1 VIKKIEAIIRPEAL
15 MPLQQ
20 ALVAAGVPGMS
31 ASEVRGLG
39 RQGSQVHLH
48 SGPGLRLDF
57 LRKVRVEI
65 VLDDHQEPEVL
76 RLIEAVNRTGRIGDG
91 KVFTGSME
99 TALRIRTAERGLL
112 AI

>member
-1 VIKKIEAIIRPEAL
+1 MKKIEAIIRPEAL
-15 MPLQQ
+15 RPLQQ
-20 ALVAAGVPGMS
+20 ALVQLGVPGMS
-31 ASEVRGLG
+31 ASDVRGLG
-39 RQGSQVHLH
+39 RQGSQVQLH

-65 VLDDHQEPEVL
+65 VLEERQEQEVL
-76 RLIEAVNRTGRIGDG
+76 ALIERINRTGRIGDG
-91 KVFTGSME
+91 KVFTGSLD

>member
-1 VIKKIEAIIRPEAL
+1 MKKIEAIIRPEAL
-15 MPLQQ
+15 RPLQK

-48 SGPGLRLDF
+48 TGNGLRLDF

-65 VLDDHQEPEVL
+65 VLDDYQEAEVL
-76 RLIEAVNRTGRIGDG
+76 RLIEQVNVDENLTQKKHGTG
-91 KVFTGSME
+91 
-99 TALRIRTAERGLL
+99 L
-112 AI
+112 AIQKKSVLSPPAQT

>member
-1 VIKKIEAIIRPEAL
+1 MKKIEAIIRPEAL
-15 MPLQQ
+15 QPLQQ

-39 RQGSQVHLH
+39 RQGSQVQLH
-48 SGPGLRLDF
+48 TGNGLRLDF

-65 VLDDHQEPEVL
+65 VLDDHQEAEVL
-76 RLIEAVNRTGRIGDG
+76 RLIEQVSRTGRIGDG
-91 KVFTGSME
+91 KVFTRSLD

>member
-1 VIKKIEAIIRPEAL
+1 MTKIEAIIRPEAL
-15 MPLQQ
+15 LPLQQ
-20 ALVAAGVPGMS
+20 ALLAAGVPGMS
-31 ASEVRGLG
+31 ISQVRGLG

-48 SGPGLRLDF
+48 SGNGLRLDF

-65 VLDDHQEPEVL
+65 VVDAHQQAEVL

-91 KVFTGSME
+91 KVFVRRLE
-99 TALRIRTAERGLL
+99 TALRIRTAERGVL

>member
-1 VIKKIEAIIRPEAL
+1 
-15 MPLQQ
+15 
-20 ALVAAGVPGMS
+20 MS

-39 RQGSQVHLH
+39 RQGTQVQLH
-48 SGPGLRLDF
+48 TGNGLRLDF

-65 VLDDHQEPEVL
+65 VVDTHQQTEVL
-76 RLIEAVNRTGRIGDG
+76 RLIEQVNRTGRIGDG
-91 KVFTGSME
+91 KVFTRSLD

>member
-1 VIKKIEAIIRPEAL
+1 MKKIEAIIRPEAL
-15 MPLQQ
+15 RPLQR

-48 SGPGLRLDF
+48 TGNGLRLDF

-65 VLDDHQEPEVL
+65 VLDDHQEAEVL
-76 RLIEAVNRTGRIGDG
+76 RLIEEVNRTGRI
-91 KVFTGSME
+91 
-99 TALRIRTAERGLL
+99 
-112 AI
+112 

>member
-1 VIKKIEAIIRPEAL
+1 MKTIEAIIRPEAL
-15 MPLQQ
+15 LPLQQ

-31 ASEVRGLG
+31 ASDVRGLG
-39 RQGSQVHLH
+39 RQGTQVQLH

-65 VLDDHQEPEVL
+65 VLDNHQENEVL
-76 RLIEAVNRTGRIGDG
+76 RLIEQVNRTGRIGDG
-91 KVFTGSME
+91 KVFTRTLE
-99 TALRIRTAERGLL
+99 TALRIRTSEKGLL

>member
-1 VIKKIEAIIRPEAL
+1 MKKIEAIIRPEAL
-15 MPLQQ
+15 RPLQQ

-48 SGPGLRLDF
+48 TGNGLRLDF

-65 VLDDHQEPEVL
+65 VLDDHQEVEVL
-76 RLIEAVNRTGRIGDG
+76 RLIQQVNCTGRIGDG
-91 KVFTGSME
+91 KVFTRSLD

>member
-1 VIKKIEAIIRPEAL
+1 

>member
-1 VIKKIEAIIRPEAL
+1 MKKIEAIIRPEAL

-31 ASEVRGLG
+31 ASDVRGLG

-91 KVFTGSME
+91 KVFTRSME

>member
-1 VIKKIEAIIRPEAL
+1 MKKIEAIIRPEAL
-15 MPLQQ
+15 RPLQK

-39 RQGSQVHLH
+39 RQGSQVQLH
-48 SGPGLRLDF
+48 TGNGLRLDF

-65 VLDDHQEPEVL
+65 VLDDHQEDEVL
-76 RLIEAVNRTGRIGDG
+76 RLIEQVNRTGRIGDG
-91 KVFTGSME
+91 KVFTRSLD